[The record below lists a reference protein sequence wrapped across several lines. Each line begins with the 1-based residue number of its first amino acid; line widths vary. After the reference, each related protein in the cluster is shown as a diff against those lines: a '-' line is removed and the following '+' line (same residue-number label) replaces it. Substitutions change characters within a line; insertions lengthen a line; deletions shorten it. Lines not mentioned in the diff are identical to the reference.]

1 MGYTTQGIRNIALVG
16 SAGGGKTL
24 LLEALLLEAGAI
36 RNKGNLQRGATVSDF
51 DPQEKR
57 LQHSLDPAICGF
69 DFDTTH
75 LNLIDTPGY
84 PDFLGRTLSVL
95 EAVEAVAI
103 VVSAAGGVDTLT
115 RRLMEFARERE
126 LCRLIVVNKIDRAD
140 ARAADLLEELRGAFG
155 PECLPLDLPAGE
167 GTAVV
172 DCFFCPDGEP
182 RPDADRS
189 DGASHSA
196 AASRSNGA
204 SGSATTARPDATT
217 RSTSASSPD
226 GTSRRE
232 TDFSSVPAAHTQI
245 VDQVVELD
253 EDLMALYLE
262 QGAELS
268 PEQLHDPFE
277 RALREG
283 HLIPVC
289 FVSAETGA
297 GVPELLR
304 IFSRLMPNP
313 TEGNAPPFFKGEGA
327 GARPVQVKPDAD
339 KHVVAHVFKTSID
352 PYVGKLGMVRVHQG
366 TIRQGSQLF
375 VGDARKPIK
384 IAHILKLMGK
394 DTVEMARAIPG
405 DICAIPKIDEL
416 HLDAVL
422 HDSHDEDHY
431 HLKPVSFPPPMLGIA
446 IEPERRGDEQR
457 LADTLHKLMAEDP
470 CVRIEHHP
478 AVNETVIYGMG
489 ELHLRVLLER
499 MTERYGVHIKT
510 RPPSVPYRETITRP
524 AAGHCRHKKQTGGA
538 GQFGEVF
545 LRVEAL
551 ARGEGFEFV
560 DEVVGGAIPGQFIP
574 AVEKGVRQV
583 LSEGALA
590 GFPLQDLRV
599 ILYDGKH
606 HPVDSKEVAF
616 ASAGRKAFLE
626 AIQKASP
633 IVLEPV
639 MRVEITAPST
649 SIGGITGDLATRRAR
664 ISGNNA
670 LPGQRATVE
679 ALVPL
684 AEISEYQLRLKAL
697 TGGEGAY
704 AMELSHYDPVP
715 ARRQQQLVQAWRPRA
730 EAD

>member
-16 SAGGGKTL
+16 SAGTGKTL
-24 LLEALLLEAGAI
+24 LLEALLLQAGAI
-36 RNKGNLQRGATVSDF
+36 RSKGNLQRGGTVSDF

-57 LQHSLDPAICGF
+57 LQHSLDPAICSF
-69 DFDTTH
+69 DYNSSH
-75 LNLIDTPGY
+75 INVIDTPGY

-95 EAVEAVAI
+95 EAVEAMAV
-103 VVSAAGGVDTLT
+103 VVSATNGVDTLT
-115 RRLMEFARERE
+115 RRLMDFARDRE
-126 LCRLIVVNKIDRAD
+126 LCRLVVVNKIDSHD
-140 ARAADLLEELRGAFG
+140 AHPEQVLHDLREAFG
-155 PECLPLDLPAGE
+155 SECLPLVLPAE
-167 GTAVV
+167 GGAAVV
-172 DCFFCPDGEP
+172 DCFFHPGGE
-182 RPDADRS
+182 S
-189 DGASHSA
+189 
-196 AASRSNGA
+196 
-204 SGSATTARPDATT
+204 
-217 RSTSASSPD
+217 
-226 GTSRRE
+226 
-232 TDFSSVPAAHTQI
+232 DFSSVEAAHTRI

-253 EDLMALYLE
+253 EDLMSVYLE
-262 QGAELS
+262 QGAEIS
-268 PEQLHDPFE
+268 PEQLHNPFE
-277 RALREG
+277 QALREG

-297 GVPELLR
+297 GIPELLR
-304 IFSRLMPNP
+304 IFDRLMPSP
-313 TEGNAPPFFKGEGA
+313 VEGNPPPFFKGEGA
-327 GARPVQVKPDAD
+327 SAQRVQVAPDPD
-339 KHVVAHVFKTSID
+339 KHVIAHVFKTSID
-352 PYVGKLGMVRVHQG
+352 PYVGKLAVLRVHQG
-366 TIRQGSQLF
+366 TLRQGSQVF
-375 VGDARKPIK
+375 VGDGRKPVK
-384 IAHILKLMGK
+384 IAHLMKLMGK
-394 DTVEMARAIPG
+394 DTAEIAHAIPG
-405 DICAIPKIDEL
+405 DICAVAKLEDL

-431 HLKPVSFPPPMLGIA
+431 HLKPVTFPPPMLGVA

-510 RPPSVPYRETITRP
+510 HPPSVPYRETITRP
-524 AAGHCRHKKQTGGA
+524 AEGHCRHKKQTGGA

-551 ARGEGFEFV
+551 DRGAGFEFV

-590 GFPLQDLRV
+590 GFPMQDLRV
-599 ILYDGKH
+599 TVYDGKH

-626 AIQKASP
+626 AVQKANP

-639 MRVEITAPST
+639 MRLEITAPAS
-649 SIGGITGDLATRRAR
+649 SIGDITGDLATRRAR
-664 ISGNNA
+664 INGNSA
-670 LPGQRATVE
+670 LPGQRATVQ

-715 ARRQQQLVQAWRPRA
+715 PRRQQQLVQAWRPRSMP
-730 EAD
+730 E

>member
-24 LLEALLLEAGAI
+24 LLESLLLQAGAI
-36 RNKGNLQRGATVSDF
+36 RNKGSLQRGGTVSDF

-57 LQHSLDPAICGF
+57 LQHSLDPAICCF
-69 DFDTTH
+69 DFNSTH
-75 LNLIDTPGY
+75 INLIDTPGY

-103 VVSAAGGVDTLT
+103 VVSAVDGVDTIT
-115 RRLMEFARERE
+115 HRLMEFARERG
-126 LCRLIVVNKIDRAD
+126 LCPLVVVNKIDSQD
-140 ARAADLLEELRGAFG
+140 ANPAAVLEELRSAFG
-155 PECLPLDLPAGE
+155 AECLPLNLPARQGE
-167 GTAVV
+167 GVE
-172 DCFFCPDGEP
+172 DCFFTPAAGET
-182 RPDADRS
+182 
-189 DGASHSA
+189 
-196 AASRSNGA
+196 NGVVA
-204 SGSATTARPDATT
+204 
-217 RSTSASSPD
+217 
-226 GTSRRE
+226 
-232 TDFSSVPAAHTQI
+232 AAHTQI

-253 EDLMALYLE
+253 EELMALYLE

-289 FVSAETGA
+289 FASAQAGTGI
-297 GVPELLR
+297 PELLR
-304 IFSRLMPNP
+304 IIERLMPNP
-313 TEGNAPPFFKGEGA
+313 TEGNPPPFLKGEGA
-327 GARPVQVKPDAD
+327 NAQRVGVTPDPD
-339 KHVVAHVFKTSID
+339 KHVIAHVFKTTID
-352 PYVGKLGMVRVHQG
+352 PYVGKLGILRVHQG
-366 TIRQGSQLF
+366 TLHQGSQVF

-394 DTVEMARAIPG
+394 ETAEVPRAIPG
-405 DICAIPKIDEL
+405 DICAIAKIDEL

-422 HDSHDEDHY
+422 HDSHDEDQY
-431 HLKPVSFPPPMLGIA
+431 HLKPVSFPPPMLGVA
-446 IEPERRGDEQR
+446 ITPERRGDEQR

-470 CVRIEHHP
+470 CVRIEHH
-478 AVNETVIYGMG
+478 AALNETVLYGTG

-510 RPPSVPYRETITRP
+510 HPPSVPYRETITRP
-524 AAGHCRHKKQTGGA
+524 AEGHCRHKKQTGGA
-538 GQFGEVF
+538 GQFGEVY

-551 ARGEGFEFV
+551 GRGSGFEFV

-583 LSEGALA
+583 LTEGALA
-590 GFPLQDLRV
+590 GFPIQDVRV
-599 ILYDGKH
+599 TVYDGKH

-616 ASAGRKAFLE
+616 TSAGRKAFLE
-626 AIQKASP
+626 ALQKANP

-639 MRVEITAPST
+639 MRVEITAPSS
-649 SIGGITGDLATRRAR
+649 SIGDITGDLATRRAR
-664 ISGNNA
+664 INGNMT
-670 LPGQRATVE
+670 LPNHRATVQ

-730 EAD
+730 AAD